1 MVWLRQTLSV
11 ILLPG
16 TVAVAVP
23 IWLARRNNITLR
35 SPDGPLE
42 VVSVV
47 AGGVALAVGLMLFI
61 GSLRRF
67 ASEGQ
72 GTLAP
77 WDPPRH
83 LVVHGLYRFVRN
95 PMISGVIFVLAGEA
109 LILRSAPHAWWAL
122 IFLVSNAVYIPLLE
136 EPMLEGRFGDE
147 YRDYRA
153 HVPRFV
159 PRLTPWAP
167 DESDQEI
174 GPAELLA
181 LIDRGTAPLVLDV
194 RSRAEFARGH
204 VPGARHV
211 PFWRA
216 QLDADAASDR
226 DQPIVVYCG
235 HGPRAAFAAR
245 ALRRQGFS
253 HVRLLRGHWSKW
265 QRAKGPIYP

>member
-1 MVWLRQTLSV
+1 VWLRHVLSV

-16 TVAVAVP
+16 TIAVAVP
-23 IWLARRNNITLR
+23 IWLARRTSIAFR
-35 SPDGPLE
+35 SPDGLAE
-42 VVSVV
+42 FLCV
-47 AGGVALAVGLMLFI
+47 AAGVMALAVGLRLFV

-67 ASEGQ
+67 VSEGQ

-109 LILRSAPHAWWAL
+109 LILRSSPHAWWAV
-122 IFLVSNAVYIPLLE
+122 IFLVSNAIYIPLLE
-136 EPMLEGRFGDE
+136 EPMLEGRFGAE
-147 YRDYRA
+147 YRNYCA
-153 HVPRFV
+153 HVPRFL
-159 PRLTPWAP
+159 PRLTPWVP
-167 DESDQEI
+167 DESDAEI
-174 GPAELLA
+174 SPEELLA
-181 LIDRGTAPLVLDV
+181 LIDRGTPPVVLDV

-204 VPGARHV
+204 VPGARHMS
-211 PFWRA
+211 FWSA
-216 QLDADAASDR
+216 HLDAGSTSDR
-226 DQPIVVYCG
+226 DTPIVVYCG

-265 QRAKGPIYP
+265 QRVKGKG